1 MVRKFKIIL
10 TREAQQ
16 HKTLEQMILFLK
28 ESGLRADAIFI
39 SKNHEFFCSCV
50 GINNNL
56 ADKMKLS
63 YDGINGL
70 FFKDWHGDIMNTTE
84 LTTGFAP
91 KWYADWKKEFQS
103 AKEKHSE
110 VLKKLYKFWRREV
123 LFYLPEI
130 LDMTFGGTFNSDII
144 GLNVNNINIVCRRD
158 FFNPDNLADDVFAFW
173 PKISGTE
180 KYASTTQVVQMISK
194 ILESKVKNFDSSI
207 KKINSEILEGFD
219 GSDKA

>member
-1 MVRKFKIIL
+1 MVRKFKVLL
-10 TREAQQ
+10 TKEAQQ

-70 FFKDWHGDIMNTTE
+70 FFKDWHGDIMNTSE
-84 LTTGFAP
+84 LTTGFDQNCDT
-91 KWYADWKKEFQS
+91 DWKKEFQS

-110 VLKKLYKFWRREV
+110 VLKKLYKFWQREV
-123 LFYLPEI
+123 LFYSPEI
-130 LDMTFGGTFNSDII
+130 FDGTFGETFSSNP
-144 GLNVNNINIVCRRD
+144 INISLDGIVLSCCKD

-173 PKISGTE
+173 PTVSVTGE
-180 KYASTTQVVQMISK
+180 YASTTQVVQMISR
-194 ILESKVKNFDSSI
+194 ILEIKIKNFDSST
-207 KKINSEILEGFD
+207 KKINSEIFGTQNKE
-219 GSDKA
+219 